1 MALPGIRNE
10 KVTAFLLFVL
20 SFLVFMFFL
29 ASSLNVSDYINFAFL
44 ITQATKTGNY
54 LLPVQA
60 FGPYGKLT
68 MPNLIISRYILFV
81 LLTYP
86 ASVLL
91 SFFGLSLE
99 TSLNALSA
107 LFAALS
113 VAMMYRI
120 ARMYFDK
127 RRSLAASILYMLIPY
142 VFFNATNATICS
154 LVFLF
159 STLWLYYLL
168 KGIRTGREKYGLMS
182 TVFFVLGTFSYMIML
197 FTGLGH
203 LYGILRMKSKGKLRV
218 RLTRQ
223 EFVWL
228 LKNFA
233 IVCVLAP
240 LVFYFTFIN
249 RSYPLGNV
257 MNLKLWLLSVP
268 FLLWEMANTM
278 SPLLFLFFIA
288 SLLLILV
295 KILRKKAEP
304 LEIICLLTFVG
315 LFVTIFPFFHYIFVE
330 SVSPIFIFVPL
341 LFVKAFEKKKYFWA
355 LLIVVLAFCVLKA
368 APVVFQLHFYE
379 QPYKLYA
386 LWLQSAVPNSTVL
399 GGNECA
405 AIQYYSDLNFVC
417 RSVNLK
423 TYNATKN
430 TYVSQVYFS
439 DANALEFYYM
449 ANITKIPNVDFSSI
463 AEQLAKPNVIDTGM
477 LTPYASYPYPSQI
490 RTMTDAYQ
498 WFYSFCPNPVLS
510 AFTNTCF
517 MQQPYEIYSIKG

>member
-44 ITQATKTGNY
+44 ITQAAKSGNY

-113 VAMMYRI
+113 VAMMYKI
-120 ARMYFDK
+120 ARMYFDR
-127 RRSLAASILYMLIPY
+127 RRSLAASVLYMLIPY
-142 VFFNATNATICS
+142 VFFNATNTTICS

-168 KGIRTGREKYGLMS
+168 KGIRTGREKYGMMS

-218 RLTRQ
+218 RLTKQ
-223 EFVWL
+223 DFVWL

-257 MNLKLWLLSVP
+257 MNTHPTECS
-268 FLLWEMANTM
+268 
-278 SPLLFLFFIA
+278 
-288 SLLLILV
+288 
-295 KILRKKAEP
+295 
-304 LEIICLLTFVG
+304 
-315 LFVTIFPFFHYIFVE
+315 
-330 SVSPIFIFVPL
+330 
-341 LFVKAFEKKKYFWA
+341 
-355 LLIVVLAFCVLKA
+355 
-368 APVVFQLHFYE
+368 
-379 QPYKLYA
+379 
-386 LWLQSAVPNSTVL
+386 
-399 GGNECA
+399 GG
-405 AIQYYSDLNFVC
+405 
-417 RSVNLK
+417 
-423 TYNATKN
+423 
-430 TYVSQVYFS
+430 
-439 DANALEFYYM
+439 
-449 ANITKIPNVDFSSI
+449 
-463 AEQLAKPNVIDTGM
+463 
-477 LTPYASYPYPSQI
+477 
-490 RTMTDAYQ
+490 
-498 WFYSFCPNPVLS
+498 
-510 AFTNTCF
+510 
-517 MQQPYEIYSIKG
+517 